1 MSAKKGAPALYE
13 LYHSGKTPR
22 KGLFSKSKPAE
33 VNLTGNV
40 KDIPMARPQP
50 VAKPTLN
57 VGKAFAAPV
66 VSIGKGQDNPVE
78 GSSQGA
84 MSFLFGNV
92 SFNLPVWLLGL
103 ICLSVIFTIVAAYS
117 LGNGGGKTVIDTD
130 NRVEVM
136 AGQSD
141 AVADDSSATAVTSPE
156 MQAAVN
162 SDSLTLIT
170 GAVRAENR
178 VIATTDNS
186 NMSQQPP
193 VIDNGPALSSE
204 RPARCLIVYGDKN
217 LAGLEVIRNFFQQ
230 NGLSLDIAK
239 RGSEFVLV
247 TREGFSS
254 TREPIYKALKDKI
267 QSVGEKYIV
276 NRPEGGLRISLATF
290 RSSYPIDTEKL
301 NFTVN

>member
-33 VNLTGNV
+33 INLTGNV
-40 KDIPMARPQP
+40 KDIPMAKPQP

-66 VSIGKGQDNPVE
+66 VTIGKGQDNPVD
-78 GSSQGA
+78 GSSQGI
-84 MSFLFGNV
+84 MSFLFGNI
-92 SFNLPVWLLGL
+92 SFTLPVWLFGL

-117 LGNGGGKTVIDTD
+117 LGGGSRVQPVISTD
-130 NRVEVM
+130 NQSEVV
-136 AGQSD
+136 AEHSEAVSD
-141 AVADDSSATAVTSPE
+141 DLSAAVTSPE

-162 SDSLTLIT
+162 SDPIELIT
-170 GAVRAENR
+170 GAVRADNR
-178 VIATTDNS
+178 VMAKTDNS
-186 NMSQQPP
+186 NLAQQPP
-193 VIDNGPALSSE
+193 VIPNNSSMSSE
-204 RPARCLIVYGDKN
+204 RPSRCLIVYGDKN
-217 LAGLEVIRNFFQQ
+217 LAGLEVIRSFFQQ

-247 TREGFSS
+247 TREGFAS

-301 NFTVN
+301 NFNVN